1 MIPTMN
7 APFPPPRELDPVE
20 RQALAWV
27 RRVAAGEITHAD
39 GAALRQWCQANPAH
53 AAAFAAAR
61 ARWAQLGEAAAMV
74 KARNP
79 AAIHATLPAARR
91 PSSWQ
96 RRAFLGGALGAT
108 AATAVAAVVHPPLG
122 LWPAANEW
130 RADYRTAT
138 GEQRRLALGG
148 AVDVELNTRTSIAV
162 WPGAG
167 GTRGIALIAGEA
179 AIDLSRAETPFV
191 VAAGAGHTQALQRQ
205 AARFEVRHLDGAVC
219 VTCIDGQVQVAH
231 ASGTVQLS
239 GGQRLRYDD
248 HTLGRAEQLDA
259 ARMPGWRQGYLRF
272 TDAPLG
278 EVLDEINRYRT
289 GKVVLLDR
297 QLAAKPVTGR
307 FQIHALDKAI
317 VQMQRSFGLHARTL
331 PGGMV
336 LLS

>member
-1 MIPTMN
+1 MGH
-7 APFPPPRELDPVE
+7 LD
-20 RQALAWV
+20 LAV
-27 RRVAAGEITHAD
+27 DAGHA
-39 GAALRQWCQANPAH
+39 H
-53 AAAFAAAR
+53 R
-61 ARWAQLGEAAAMV
+61 AVQMTDLEA
-74 KARNP
+74 
-79 AAIHATLPAARR
+79 R
-91 PSSWQ
+91 PSA
-96 RRAFLGGALGAT
+96 RERLRAASAGRHHEGRLG
-108 AATAVAAVVHPPLG
+108 VDQV
-122 LWPAANEW
+122 
-130 RADYRTAT
+130 D
-138 GEQRRLALGG
+138 GG
-148 AVDVELNTRTSIAV
+148 FPGDQVDVELNTRTSIAV

-167 GTRGIALIAGEA
+167 GTRGIDLIAGEA

-331 PGGMV
+331 PGGVV